1 MGWGGTTQM
10 GASLSRTR
18 LEAEGHV
25 GRRSLAIS
33 LLVAYRYAVDL
44 IAILGRIGR
53 GADSMG
59 LRSLFQMF
67 ICIRYRSLPNPIPN
81 CLMLEQIERER
92 AGILYLLRGDIL
104 LQPPRRA
111 AFDLVT
117 ETIMAG

>member
-1 MGWGGTTQM
+1 MEQPKW
-10 GASLSRTR
+10 AHLSLSRTR

-33 LLVAYRYAVDL
+33 LLVEHRYAVDL

-67 ICIRYRSLPNPIPN
+67 ICIRYRWLPNAIPN
-81 CLMLEQIERER
+81 CLMLEQIER
-92 AGILYLLRGDIL
+92 ASGDTYCGGTFCFI
-104 LQPPRRA
+104 PHA